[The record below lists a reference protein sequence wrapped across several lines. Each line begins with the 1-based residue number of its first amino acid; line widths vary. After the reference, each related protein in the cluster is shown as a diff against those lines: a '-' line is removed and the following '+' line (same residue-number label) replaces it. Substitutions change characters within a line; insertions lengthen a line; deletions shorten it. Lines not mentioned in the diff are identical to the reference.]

1 MTVAQHAPFGT
12 VARVDDLVQC
22 HLCGR
27 WFRSVLAHL
36 RSHGWDHLSYRQAF
50 GLERGESLEGSGTGL
65 RRARAMRTRRALDPN
80 VRTGNRLGQQWA
92 RSGALAEAAA
102 RAARG
107 RKQPEQRRLKTL
119 RALARISPAA
129 RAEGTRRRY
138 LQQLRETGTDAAARL
153 GFSDIGALVRDRT
166 AAGASLAGISREAGL
181 HKDWLSRH
189 LAAVDP
195 DAARAVA
202 ADSTRCRHDSRWLP
216 VIRPL
221 GFTGV
226 RDYLADRH
234 LAKHRSVRAISV
246 EVGFSRSAVETALAR
261 HGLDKAA
268 HATTRRSCA
277 ERAAAVAERFGFPD
291 VDAYLRDRRSAG
303 MSWRAIAAEC
313 GQSPSWVRR
322 RAARP
327 A

>member
-1 MTVAQHAPFGT
+1 MTG
-12 VARVDDLVQC
+12 VQTC
-22 HLCGR
+22 
-27 WFRSVLAHL
+27 
-36 RSHGWDHLSYRQAF
+36 
-50 GLERGESLEGSGTGL
+50 
-65 RRARAMRTRRALDPN
+65 ALPI
-80 VRTGNRLGQQWA
+80 W
-92 RSGALAEAAA
+92 
-102 RAARG
+102 
-107 RKQPEQRRLKTL
+107 
-119 RALARISPAA
+119 
-129 RAEGTRRRY
+129 AEGTRRRY
-138 LQQLRETGTDAAARL
+138 LQQLRASGTAAAERL

-195 DAARAVA
+195 DTARAVA
-202 ADSTRCRHDSRWLP
+202 ADAARCRHDSRWLP

-246 EVGFSRSAVETALAR
+246 EVGVSRSAVETALAR
-261 HGLDKAA
+261 HGLTREA

-291 VDAYLRDRRSAG
+291 LDAYLRDRRAAG

-313 GQSPSWVRR
+313 DQPPSWVRR
-322 RAARP
+322 RAARSG
-327 A
+327 